1 MKVIPSAMSHPL
13 LHLSFA
19 LALIPALL
27 GTARGASEEPNRSG
41 RPQTTP
47 RQVPGV
53 VISHIP
59 QATGVFIGSPSL
71 AILPDGHLVASHDE
85 FGPQSTEFV
94 RAATRVFRSSDRGQT
109 WTQVARIEGQFWST
123 LFAHRGALYLLGT
136 DRHHGNV
143 IIRRSLD
150 SGTTWTSPT
159 SAVTGLLREQGEY
172 HCAPVP
178 VLEHAGRLWRAIE
191 RRDPPR
197 GWGITYCAAMLSVPV
212 GADLLDARH
221 WTCSNFLPGDP
232 KWLEGAFGG
241 WLEGNAVVTRQGA
254 LLDLLRVDT
263 AAGPEKAA
271 LVSITPDGKRASF
284 SPETGF
290 INFPGGAKKFT
301 IRYDDRSARYWSVTS
316 VAPGKPA
323 SATPPASLRNTLAL
337 ICSPNLKD
345 WIVRTI
351 LLWHPDSAMHG
362 FQYVDWLFDGDD
374 LVAACRTAFD
384 DEAGGAHNYHD
395 ANFLTFHRWSHFR
408 DLTWA
413 DGVQLSAESSQP

>member
-1 MKVIPSAMSHPL
+1 
-13 LHLSFA
+13 
-19 LALIPALL
+19 
-27 GTARGASEEPNRSG
+27 
-41 RPQTTP
+41 
-47 RQVPGV
+47 
-53 VISHIP
+53 
-59 QATGVFIGSPSL
+59 
-71 AILPDGHLVASHDE
+71 
-85 FGPQSTEFV
+85 
-94 RAATRVFRSSDRGQT
+94 
-109 WTQVARIEGQFWST
+109 
-123 LFAHRGALYLLGT
+123 
-136 DRHHGNV
+136 
-143 IIRRSLD
+143 
-150 SGTTWTSPT
+150 
-159 SAVTGLLREQGEY
+159 
-172 HCAPVP
+172 
-178 VLEHAGRLWRAIE
+178 
-191 RRDPPR
+191 
-197 GWGITYCAAMLSVPV
+197 MLSVPV